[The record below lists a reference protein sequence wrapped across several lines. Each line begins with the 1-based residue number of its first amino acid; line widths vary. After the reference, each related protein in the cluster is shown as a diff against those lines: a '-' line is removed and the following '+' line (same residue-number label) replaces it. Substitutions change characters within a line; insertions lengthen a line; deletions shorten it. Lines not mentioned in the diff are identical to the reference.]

1 MVQGLSRPRLL
12 CGLDHPHSELYE
24 AAFTGVIGAT
34 GATAAFVFGAPAR
47 FTGTAF
53 LAGADFF
60 AAFPQRLSPW
70 PSTPWPT
77 GLFGRLRSWRALP
90 HSRCASSYS
99 LHVTRPRGFLRG
111 RGRAA
116 FFAAFLDFAQ
126 RALWAAA
133 IFSRASALNVRL
145 VLALPAKLALAG

>member
-60 AAFPQRLSPW
+60 AAFAAEA
-70 PSTPWPT
+70 
-77 GLFGRLRSWRALP
+77 F
-90 HSRCASSYS
+90 S
-99 LHVTRPRGFLRG
+99 L
-111 RGRAA
+111 A
-116 FFAAFLDFAQ
+116 FHT
-126 RALWAAA
+126 
-133 IFSRASALNVRL
+133 
-145 VLALPAKLALAG
+145 LAHRTL